1 MCVCSFAC
9 SRACNCVLVCGNP
22 DAPALPVLL
31 LDEAAELRVE
41 AAAVRQEEA
50 RARRELIKEKKLL

>member
-1 MCVCSFAC
+1 MH
-9 SRACNCVLVCGNP
+9 GGG
-22 DAPALPVLL
+22 PALPVLL

-50 RARRELIKEKKLL
+50 RARRELIKEKELL